1 MKKEDPIEGIQASIS
16 SFTTARRMN
25 PYRIVLFATTVGK
38 KKTVFLKLLFVF
50 LKEDSNK
57 DWGRLIYRPET
68 VDYGIFVPNI
78 TEFSTS
84 TLYPVSYTHLTLPT
98 ILLV

>member
-1 MKKEDPIEGIQASIS
+1 MKKEDPIEAIQSSIS
-16 SFTTARRMN
+16 GSTTSRRIN
-25 PYRIVLFATTVGK
+25 PYRIVLFATTVGG

-57 DWGRLIYRPET
+57 EWGRLIYRPET

-84 TLYPVSYTHLTLPT
+84 TLY
-98 ILLV
+98 LVG